1 MDDLFTAADARE
13 AALDLLE
20 AARPAW
26 VDVARQV
33 AIRIAE
39 ARGQVTI
46 DDVREVCPPPE
57 GTDPR
62 VMGAVLRKPLFEAIG
77 FVQSTRLACHGRPI
91 RVFRLAGRA
100 G

>member
-13 AALDLLE
+13 AALDRLD
-20 AARPAW
+20 AARPLW
-26 VDVARQV
+26 VDVARQ
-33 AIRIAE
+33 AATRIAE

-62 VMGAVLRKPLFEAIG
+62 VMGTVLRKPVFEPIG
-77 FVQSTRLACHGRPI
+77 YVQSTRIACHGRPI